1 MLKHDRIDISE
12 DIDKT
17 NLIKQMDQKNV
28 TYVSIGIL
36 KMLVIN
42 MNHIFA
48 MIFII

>member
-1 MLKHDRIDISE
+1 MLKYDRIDISE

-28 TYVSIGIL
+28 TYVIIGIL

>member
-1 MLKHDRIDISE
+1 MLKYDRIDISE
-12 DIDKT
+12 GIDKT

-28 TYVSIGIL
+28 KYVIIGIL